1 MLEYDHIH
9 FDLETYVDN
18 CSRNFKRVYERLD
31 KYLENPTEESIHDM
45 RTSLRRLEATYQSN
59 PKPLRRKK
67 KVKSFAETGKKLF
80 RINSKIRDADI
91 IIEKLSK
98 DGNIPEQDLEYFE
111 NPLMKE
117 REQQLEEARTIALN
131 LKNIVVPNIY
141 NHNKK
146 FSKRSRNRISKLIM
160 ELKTSIDANLPVV
173 LDDDSKIVELHG
185 IRKDAK
191 KLRYLFELVLDRE
204 DEKDEKGIEK
214 YNSSSGF
221 KILSHLEKIQKI
233 LGDIH
238 DYDVA
243 IDYLNQ
249 HPSSG
254 SSIPKALANIK
265 RMRKTKYKEF
275 MEYIKP
281 AGMVGVLQSSHI
293 VSNNNS

>member
-9 FDLETYVDN
+9 FDAETYVDN

-31 KYLENPTEESIHDM
+31 KYLENPSEESIHDM

-59 PKPLRRKK
+59 PKQLRRKK

-98 DGNIPEQDLEYFE
+98 DGNMPEQDLEYFE

-117 REQQLEEARTIALN
+117 REQQLEVARTIALN

-141 NHNKK
+141 NHSKK
-146 FSKRSRNRISKLIM
+146 FSKRSRNRVSKLVM
-160 ELKTSIDANLPVV
+160 KLKTSIDTNLPVV
-173 LDDDSKIVELHG
+173 VNDDSKIVELHEV
-185 IRKDAK
+185 RKDAK
-191 KLRYLFELVLDRE
+191 KLRYLFELVLDKE
-204 DEKDEKGIEK
+204 DEKSEKGIE
-214 YNSSSGF
+214 NDNISGF
-221 KILSHLEKIQKI
+221 RILSHLEKIQKI

-243 IDYLNQ
+243 LDYLNQ

-254 SSIPKALANIK
+254 SSVPKALTNIK
-265 RMRKTKYKEF
+265 RIRKKKYDEF
-275 MEYIKP
+275 VEYVKP
-281 AGMVGVLQSSHI
+281 EGMAGVLQSSRI
-293 VSNNNS
+293 ISNNAS

>member
-59 PKPLRRKK
+59 PKQLRRKR

-80 RINSKIRDADI
+80 KINSKIRDADI

-98 DGNIPEQDLEYFE
+98 DGNMPEQDLEYFE

-117 REQQLEEARTIALN
+117 REQQLEEARTIALS

-141 NHNKK
+141 NHSKK
-146 FSKRSRNRISKLIM
+146 FSKKSRNRISRLVR
-160 ELKTSIDANLPVV
+160 ELKTSIDTNLPVV
-173 LDDDSKIVELHG
+173 LNDESRIKELHE

-191 KLRYLFELVLDRE
+191 KLRYLIELVLKKE
-204 DEKDEKGIEK
+204 DENSEIGIEED
-214 YNSSSGF
+214 NSSGF
-221 KILSHLEKIQKI
+221 KILSHLEKIQTI

-238 DYDVA
+238 DYDVT

-249 HPSSG
+249 HPSNG
-254 SSIPKALANIK
+254 SSVPKVLTNIK
-265 RMRKTKYKEF
+265 KIRKTKYNEF
-275 MEYIKP
+275 VEYIKP
-281 AGMVGVLQSSHI
+281 SGVAGILHSS
-293 VSNNNS
+293 V